1 MVPTGEQRQL
11 LKDTLYQANQA
22 ANEVS
27 GVAWAAKCF
36 RAFAIHK
43 LVYKEVRQRYG
54 LSAQMTVRVIGKVA
68 DAYKA
73 GKKGELGFK
82 KLGAIAYDSR
92 IVVANGGTADIDMDD
107 GGTATDAIP
116 RW

>member
-1 MVPTGEQRQL
+1 MKLTAKVKVVPTAEQRQL
-11 LKDTLYQANQA
+11 IKDTLYQANQA

-36 RAFAIHK
+36 RPFAIHK

-73 GKKGELGFK
+73 GKKRERRFK
-82 KLGAIAYDSR
+82 KLGAIAYDRDRGKWRNSGYR
-92 IVVANGGTADIDMDD
+92 YG
-107 GGTATDAIP
+107 
-116 RW
+116 

>member
-1 MVPTGEQRQL
+1 MCYTDGVKLVAKVKVVPTAEQRQL
-11 LKDTLYQANQA
+11 LKDTLYRANQA

-36 RAFAIHK
+36 RPFAIHK

-73 GKKGELGFK
+73 GKKRERRFR
-82 KLGAIAYDSR
+82 S
-92 IVVANGGTADIDMDD
+92 
-107 GGTATDAIP
+107 
-116 RW
+116 